1 MPNHG
6 DKFFVH
12 VVEFPGDLDLLD
24 GRTEGRVLL
33 EALKLSDVPASYSL
47 VTTRATLEE
56 ALGTRLDQAVS
67 YCRRFPIIH
76 LSLHGD
82 GEGSGLRD
90 GHYLQWETLRDLL
103 LPINLRLGG
112 ALLVC
117 LSSCFGAA
125 GCRMAMYENEPIPFF
140 ALVGHP
146 DSAAWGDSAIGFATF
161 YHRLRAGATIFE
173 AVEAMK
179 AASGDHQFVAF
190 GGANI
195 QENYARFLRE
205 ARTQEILDLMLGQ
218 LPPPPTQFAPGTP

>member
-12 VVEFPGDLDLLD
+12 VVESPGDFDLLD

-33 EALKLSDVPASYSL
+33 EALKLSQVPASYNL
-47 VTTRATLEE
+47 VTTRATLDE
-56 ALGTRLDQAVS
+56 ALGARLDQAVS
-67 YCRRFPIIH
+67 YFRRFPVIH
-76 LSLHGD
+76 LSLHGN
-82 GEGSGLRD
+82 GNGIGLTD
-90 GHYLQWETLRDLL
+90 GHYVEWDSLRDLL

-125 GCRMAMYENEPIPFF
+125 GCKMAMYENQPIPFF

-146 DSAAWGDSAIGFATF
+146 DTAAWGDSAIGFATF
-161 YHRLRAGATIFE
+161 YHRLRAGANVFE

-179 AASGDHQFVAF
+179 AASGDHRFIAF
-190 GGANI
+190 GGERV
-195 QENYARFLRE
+195 QENYAKYLRE
-205 ARTQEILDLMLGQ
+205 TRTQGILDIMLGN
-218 LPPPPTQFAPGTP
+218 LPPLPTQFAPGTS